1 MPVSS
6 PLSRRTV
13 LKRSGIGALALSIP
27 TAGWTAAPAQA
38 RVAVPALRRSTW
50 LPLIGQR
57 VALDGG
63 RELQV
68 DGVADLAGASRDAGL
83 RDLDEAFVVS
93 LSARGGEVVASGLH
107 ELSHPAFGS
116 AVLFISP
123 VGSSGH
129 ALELIVD
136 RTIRIA
142 AALDAPQVEDAL
154 SASVAAAA
162 STTTVAPPAG
172 PTRSLTARRIRV
184 RAAARRTGGKLV
196 ATLEFPG
203 GGVQAVSV
211 ELHRRGR
218 KVASGTGAVRRGQAA
233 VTLRTRGRVARGQ
246 YEAVLTV
253 TDRRANV
260 ITLHRAITVR

>member
-27 TAGWTAAPAQA
+27 ATGWTAAPAQA

-57 VALDGG
+57 VALTGG
-63 RELQV
+63 PELQV
-68 DGVADLAGASRDAGL
+68 DGVADLAGAARDAGL

-93 LSARGGEVVASGLH
+93 FSVRGDGTVSSGLH
-107 ELSHPAFGS
+107 ELRHAAFGS

-123 VGSSGH
+123 VGGS
-129 ALELIVD
+129 ATTLELIVD
-136 RTIRIA
+136 RTVRIA
-142 AALDAPQVEDAL
+142 AALDAPQIDDAQ
-154 SASVAAAA
+154 SATAAAAA
-162 STTTVAPPAG
+162 STATVAPVAS
-172 PTRSLTARRIRV
+172 PTRSLAARRIRV
-184 RAAARRTGGKLV
+184 RAAARRAGGKLV

-203 GGVQAVSV
+203 GGVQAVRI
-211 ELHRRGR
+211 ELHRGGR
-218 KVASGTGAVRRGQAA
+218 RVAAGTGAVRHGQAA
-233 VTLRTRGRVARGQ
+233 VTLRSRGRIARGQ